1 MSESTIPTRASLI
14 ERLWHAP
21 SVKAF
26 LLLMAAASFVT
37 PAHAQ
42 SGGGGFDGFGAKL
55 GSVLCSLINSPI
67 VTILVGAGMVGLLIT
82 AVLNEDNRMLSGM
95 LKTVVCGLAII
106 FIPGLLTMMGFKPLS
121 GC

>member
-1 MSESTIPTRASLI
+1 MSEPTIQTRASLA

-21 SVKAF
+21 SAKAF
-26 LLLMAAASFVT
+26 MLLMAAASFVT

-42 SGGGGFDGFGAKL
+42 SGGSSFDGFGAKL
-55 GSVLCSLINSPI
+55 GSVLCNLINSPI

-82 AVLNEDNRMLSGM
+82 AVVNEDNRLLSSA
-95 LKTVVCGLAII
+95 LKIVVCGLAII
-106 FIPGLLTMMGFKPLS
+106 FVPGLLTMMGFKPLS